1 MWLRKILRNPTGR
14 LAALAGRAISL
25 EGSAKLQEYR
35 AFREFTPPPKRDHG
49 GRSLQRQR
57 GGTVLSRIAIV
68 PNKGIKIP

>member
-14 LAALAGRAISL
+14 LVALAGRAISI
-25 EGSAKLQEYR
+25 EGNSEPQEYR
-35 AFREFTPPPKRDHG
+35 AFREFTPPPKRDRG